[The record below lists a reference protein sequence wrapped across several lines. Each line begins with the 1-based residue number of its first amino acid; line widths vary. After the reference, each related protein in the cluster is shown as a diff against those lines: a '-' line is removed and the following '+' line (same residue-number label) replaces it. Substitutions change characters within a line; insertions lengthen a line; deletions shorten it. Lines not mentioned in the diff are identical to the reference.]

1 MVLGQKIRTMSTALH
16 PIQQHQQRITWM
28 ALWCAENA
36 CALVLE
42 GECGFGRECV
52 GVSYEGIYPDYE
64 WHDENTFERLDKNG
78 EVWTPPPAYHKHPC
92 VTVLGRG
99 ESAETY
105 LYQWLRWFDD
115 NGFKLTVEDNLDPI
129 GDFIS
134 NFMLGKHKLVR
145 MVKTETPST

>member
-1 MVLGQKIRTMSTALH
+1 MLAPSFLRESADSVANALESLTRGSTRTTSGTTRTHLNASTKTGKSGRPHL
-16 PIQQHQQRITWM
+16 RIT
-28 ALWCAENA
+28 NTH
-36 CALVLE
+36 VLRFS
-42 GECGFGRECV
+42 G
-52 GVSYEGIYPDYE
+52 
-64 WHDENTFERLDKNG
+64 
-78 EVWTPPPAYHKHPC
+78 
-92 VTVLGRG
+92 G